1 MGKRKLTFEEA
12 LKELETI
19 AEQIEQGK
27 IGLEESI
34 NKYERGMALV
44 KQCREILSKA
54 EHKIQQLRQRTD
66 GTLETTPFERTAE
79 NES

>member
-12 LKELETI
+12 LKQLETI

-34 NKYERGMALV
+34 TQYERGMTLV

-54 EHKIQQLRQRTD
+54 EHKIQLLQQRGN
-66 GTLETTPFERTAE
+66 GTLSTADFAQPA
-79 NES
+79 NED